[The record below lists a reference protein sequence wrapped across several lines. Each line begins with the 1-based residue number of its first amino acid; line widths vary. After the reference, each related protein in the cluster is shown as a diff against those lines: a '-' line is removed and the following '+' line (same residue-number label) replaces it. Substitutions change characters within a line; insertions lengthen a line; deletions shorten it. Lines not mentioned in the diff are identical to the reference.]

1 MHNAVEL
8 TTDQLGRAIAHARL
22 GDPHPCV
29 AALPCER
36 TDEQERAAK
45 RAAWQEF
52 VRLGLVSQSGALL
65 PEFIDVL
72 AMLVRPQTECSAW
85 IAGAPGGDVAV
96 LGAGKGDA
104 AVLARRTGDRVSL
117 CSTDPATLIE
127 RVVRELPRFPDGA
140 GPRIAVRQADFS
152 SAGSVREDTELSVLR
167 SIVAQPRWGCAQL
180 SVARRKRNRLR
191 VQRPLSVID
200 TKGAGRW
207 CTYLDEQW
215 IVAAP
220 GRRSWLVDTL
230 SDWDKSL
237 AG

>member
-1 MHNAVEL
+1 MRDGVEL
-8 TTDQLGRAIAHARL
+8 TIDQLGHAIAHARL

-29 AALPCER
+29 AALPEER

-45 RAAWQEF
+45 QAAWREF
-52 VRLGLVSQSGALL
+52 VRIGLVSPSGALL
-65 PEFIDVL
+65 PEFVDVL
-72 AMLVRPQTECSAW
+72 ALLVRPQTECSAW

-96 LGAGKGDA
+96 LGASTGDA
-104 AVLARRTGDRVSL
+104 AVLARRTGERVSL
-117 CSTDPATLIE
+117 CPADPATLIE

-140 GPRIAVRQADFS
+140 GPRLAVRQADFS
-152 SAGSVREDTELSVLR
+152 SVREGPADTELGVLR

-180 SVARRKRNRLR
+180 SVARRRRNRLR
-191 VQRPLSVID
+191 GQRPLTVLD

-230 SDWDKSL
+230 SEWDKSL